1 MQLDELSPYFKEW
14 LPSKDASSTIYKALP
29 LFNYW
34 IFFYWY
40 FIIDDFCYNRSSLH
54 FCLSSNFISNKSYF
68 VIWIDYYFTG
78 LHSNLMFSIKG
89 SRLDLALG
97 EGNFYSSY
105 AETLVLTLF
114 ALNLKPRLNWEF
126 SLRYRGLSERLF
138 ELFTVFLS
146 YNCEFLF
153 EFLKET
159 ESLFICE
166 FYGVYIGNYY
176 LRILSQKQKAIKVMR
191 IAIIFIKKS
200 MLELSKSFYVII

>member
-1 MQLDELSPYFKEW
+1 M
-14 LPSKDASSTIYKALP
+14 
-29 LFNYW
+29 
-34 IFFYWY
+34 
-40 FIIDDFCYNRSSLH
+40 
-54 FCLSSNFISNKSYF
+54 SNKSYF
-68 VIWIDYYFTG
+68 DIWNDYYFTG

-138 ELFTVFLS
+138 ELVTAFLS
-146 YNCEFLF
+146 YNWEFLF
-153 EFLKET
+153 EFFKET

-176 LRILSQKQKAIKVMR
+176 LRNLSQKQKAIKVMR